1 MGKRLRKTFA
11 ESVSA
16 DGSVGVYG
24 SFDIIGDLAIT
35 KMPRVSPAGTEE
47 VAKAIMAVN
56 KGVKAVFIQTSAV
69 AGDFRVRGLTHV
81 AGENRTRTV
90 HKESGCVFAVDV
102 KTCYFSPRLLHERQR
117 IAQLVQP
124 NETVVN
130 MFAGVGCFSIIIAKR
145 QPTTKVYSID
155 INPTA
160 VQFMKENIRVN
171 RVFNKVIPMLG
182 DAKEII
188 ENHLQRCADRVLM
201 PLPEKAYE
209 YLPCAVSALKPSGG
223 WIHIHAFEHA
233 TKAEDPAER
242 VRQKVAERLSNLSG
256 DFEVPLVRVVR
267 STGPN
272 WWHLVADV
280 HVRRIGKCRAAV
292 RLH

>member
-81 AGENRTRTV
+81 AGECRTRTL

-102 KTCYFSPRLLHERQR
+102 ETCYFSPRLLHERQR
-117 IAQLVQP
+117 IAQLVQL
-124 NETVVN
+124 NGTVVN

-209 YLPCAVSALKPSGG
+209 YMSCAVSALKPSGG

-233 TKAEDPAER
+233 AKSEDPAER